1 LIDQLDLVMTSGGM
15 SSGLKSL
22 LVTEIGKMPSSDPA
36 ARVKAA
42 VHLILTSPDYVIQ
55 K

>member
-1 LIDQLDLVMTSGGM
+1 MMTAGGM
-15 SSGLKSL
+15 SGALKTK
-22 LVTEIGKMPSSDPA
+22 LVTEISKMPATKPLD
-36 ARVKAA
+36 RVTMA